1 MLPARH
7 INPASV
13 ITMKLSLRWV
23 VLAALLTASAIV
35 GAENLDEAWSDAI
48 ASHYQLAAAQAR
60 REAAGLTVESA
71 RAERMPRLDITSSYT
86 QLDEAP
92 SFDFG
97 GGMTSQPLFEND
109 NFAQAGVQ
117 LSLPLYAGGSISAGI
132 AAAEYA
138 ASASDAQFETVLQ
151 DIKLG
156 TGEHY
161 IQVLRAESWLDV
173 AESNVATLEAHTN
186 TAKRQ
191 YEFGSVPKNDYLA
204 ASVALANAQQR
215 KLQAENALDYARAA
229 YNQFLNRPLDQPV
242 ALDPVLDIDHLVPAG
257 QGLESLIL
265 LASQERDELAALQAQ
280 ADSLREHSTVVRA
293 QSRPQFALTGGYMYL
308 ENAFLTADQFWMAGV
323 SFQWNPFNGGRN
335 RNRAAALDRQAAAV
349 GYTRSDLITSISL
362 QVRRAWNDREEAQAR
377 TRVADAAV
385 EQSIENLRVVQNRY
399 AAGSS
404 ANIEVL
410 DAESLRQQ
418 ALNNRDNARYELA
431 LAKLRLA
438 RAVELL

>member
-1 MLPARH
+1 
-7 INPASV
+7 
-13 ITMKLSLRWV
+13 MKLTSRSV
-23 VLAALLTASAIV
+23 AIAALLTASAIS
-35 GAENLDEAWSDAI
+35 GAENLNGAWSEAI
-48 ASHYQLAAAQAR
+48 ASHYQLAAANAR
-60 REAAGLTVESA
+60 REAAGLTVQSA
-71 RAERMPRLDITSSYT
+71 RAERIPSLNMSSSFT
-86 QLDEAP
+86 QLDAAP

-97 GGMTSQPLFEND
+97 GGATSQPLFTDD

-117 LSLPLYAGGSISAGI
+117 LSLPLYSGGSISAGI

-138 ASASDAQFETVLQ
+138 AAASDGQFEVLLQ

-173 AESNVATLEAHTN
+173 AESNVATLEGHTD

-215 KLQAENALDYARAA
+215 KLQAENALDFARAA

-242 ALDPVLDIDHLVPAG
+242 VLDPALNIDHLVPAG
-257 QGLESLIL
+257 QNLESLIL
-265 LASQERDELAALQAQ
+265 LASQQRDELVTLQAQ
-280 ADSLREHSTVVRA
+280 ADSLHEHSTVVRA

-308 ENAFLTADQFWMAGV
+308 ENAFLDADQFWMAGV

-335 RNRAAALDRQAAAV
+335 RNRAAALDRQALAV
-349 GYTRSDLITSISL
+349 GYTRSDLATAISL
-362 QVRRAWNDREEAQAR
+362 QVRRSWNDQQEAQAR
-377 TRVADAAV
+377 TLVADAAV
-385 EQSIENLRVVQNRY
+385 DQAIENLRVVQNRY
-399 AAGSS
+399 EAGSS

-418 ALNNRDNARYELA
+418 ALNNRDNARYDLA

>member
-1 MLPARH
+1 
-7 INPASV
+7 
-13 ITMKLSLRWV
+13 
-23 VLAALLTASAIV
+23 
-35 GAENLDEAWSDAI
+35 
-48 ASHYQLAAAQAR
+48 
-60 REAAGLTVESA
+60 
-71 RAERMPRLDITSSYT
+71 
-86 QLDEAP
+86 
-92 SFDFG
+92 
-97 GGMTSQPLFEND
+97 
-109 NFAQAGVQ
+109 
-117 LSLPLYAGGSISAGI
+117 
-132 AAAEYA
+132 
-138 ASASDAQFETVLQ
+138 
-151 DIKLG
+151 
-156 TGEHY
+156 
-161 IQVLRAESWLDV
+161 
-173 AESNVATLEAHTN
+173 
-186 TAKRQ
+186 
-191 YEFGSVPKNDYLA
+191 
-204 ASVALANAQQR
+204 
-215 KLQAENALDYARAA
+215 
-229 YNQFLNRPLDQPV
+229 
-242 ALDPVLDIDHLVPAG
+242 
-257 QGLESLIL
+257 
-265 LASQERDELAALQAQ
+265 
-280 ADSLREHSTVVRA
+280 
-293 QSRPQFALTGGYMYL
+293 MYL